1 VPVVTVRIR
10 ITSRPAPL
18 GHTPRITRSRQSTHS
33 QLEVGIVKF
42 AGKRRKRSYT
52 PMGSI
57 GLLFVAPT
65 LLLLLVFVIGPLLVA
80 IYLSLTQWSLIGPPT
95 FVGLSNFQ
103 GIWGN
108 DQFVNALVVTG
119 KIAVMIAIPGTLLA
133 LVLATLINEGRRTN
147 VFVVLLYVPVIFPS
161 VVSVFIWEAMYSGD
175 GLLNTILHTHINW
188 LTDPN
193 IALWSLALLMLWTN
207 LGYYTVIT
215 LAGVRD
221 IPRDYYEAASLDGAG
236 SVARFRWITMP
247 LMRPILLFILMIAT
261 TDALTLFI
269 QPYLMTQGGP
279 GDATRTLSELIYE
292 VAFMFTDVGRASA
305 MAVVLL
311 ALALIVSGIQFRFFR
326 ADKDAR

>member
-1 VPVVTVRIR
+1 
-10 ITSRPAPL
+10 
-18 GHTPRITRSRQSTHS
+18 
-33 QLEVGIVKF
+33 
-42 AGKRRKRSYT
+42 
-52 PMGSI
+52 MGAV

-65 LLLLLVFVIGPLLVA
+65 LLLLLVFVIGPLLMAV
-80 IYLSLTQWSLIGPPT
+80 YLSLTSWSLIGPPE
-95 FVGLSNFQ
+95 FVGLTNFE
-103 GIWGN
+103 GLWGN
-108 DQFVNALVVTG
+108 AQFINALIVTA
-119 KIAVMIAIPGTLLA
+119 KIALMIAIPGTLLA
-133 LVLATLINEGRRTN
+133 LVLATLINEGKRTN
-147 VFVVLLYVPVIFPS
+147 IFVVLLYVPVIFPS

-175 GLLNTILHTHINW
+175 GLLNTILHIQVNW
-188 LTDPN
+188 LTDSN

-269 QPYLMTQGGP
+269 QPYLLTQGGP

>member
-1 VPVVTVRIR
+1 
-10 ITSRPAPL
+10 
-18 GHTPRITRSRQSTHS
+18 
-33 QLEVGIVKF
+33 
-42 AGKRRKRSYT
+42 
-52 PMGSI
+52 MGSV

-65 LLLLLVFVIGPLLVA
+65 LLLLLIFVIGPLLVA
-80 IYLSLTQWSLIGPPT
+80 IYLSLTSWSLIGPPE
-95 FVGLSNFQ
+95 FVGLTNFQ
-103 GIWGN
+103 GLWGN
-108 DQFVNALVVTG
+108 AQFINALVVTA

-133 LVLATLINEGRRTN
+133 LVLATLIAEGRRTN

-161 VVSVFIWEAMYSGD
+161 VVSVFIWEAMYTGD
-175 GLLNTILHTHINW
+175 GLLNTLLHTQLNW
-188 LTDPN
+188 LTDQN
-193 IALWSLALLMLWTN
+193 LALWSLALLMLWTN

-221 IPRDYYEAASLDGAG
+221 IPRDFYEAASLDGAG

-269 QPYLMTQGGP
+269 QPYLLTHGGP

-311 ALALIVSGIQFRFFR
+311 VLALIVSGIQFRFFR
-326 ADKDAR
+326 ADKDTQ